1 MKKYIFLLSVVLSF
15 LGCEKEMMDY
25 EGKDGIY
32 FSVQEV
38 PPSQYG
44 NPEIWAHVDTTLIPF
59 SLLLEND
66 STVRLKVR
74 VMGKVVNYDRYFTL
88 SVVDTS
94 TTATEGEDYAPLEKQ
109 YVIPS
114 GERDGFVEFTGF
126 RQEKMLDSTYYVT
139 LQLVENE
146 YFSLP
151 MDIWRP
157 LEYEDTRRRTKMQSV
172 TWWDSRMRFSSR
184 RHGR

>member
-38 PPSQYG
+38 PPSLYG

-74 VMGKVVNYDRYFTL
+74 VMGKVKISGSGTHKEL
-88 SVVDTS
+88 LESH
-94 TTATEGEDYAPLEKQ
+94 PLYEEMIKQ
-109 YVIPS
+109 Q
-114 GERDGFVEFTGF
+114 FVEKEG
-126 RQEKMLDSTYYVT
+126 
-139 LQLVENE
+139 
-146 YFSLP
+146 
-151 MDIWRP
+151 
-157 LEYEDTRRRTKMQSV
+157 
-172 TWWDSRMRFSSR
+172 
-184 RHGR
+184 GA

>member
-114 GERDGFVEFTGF
+114 G
-126 RQEKMLDSTYYVT
+126 
-139 LQLVENE
+139 
-146 YFSLP
+146 
-151 MDIWRP
+151 
-157 LEYEDTRRRTKMQSV
+157 
-172 TWWDSRMRFSSR
+172 
-184 RHGR
+184 

>member
-109 YVIPS
+109 YVPLRRAGWLRGVHGIPA
-114 GERDGFVEFTGF
+114 GKDVGFYLLRDLTAGRERIFLVTDGHLAPFGV
-126 RQEKMLDSTYYVT
+126 
-139 LQLVENE
+139 
-146 YFSLP
+146 
-151 MDIWRP
+151 
-157 LEYEDTRRRTKMQSV
+157 
-172 TWWDSRMRFSSR
+172 
-184 RHGR
+184 

>member
-1 MKKYIFLLSVVLSF
+1 MRERDDGLRGERRDLFFSSGSTAQSVWKS
-15 LGCEKEMMDY
+15 GDMGACRYD
-25 EGKDGIY
+25 
-32 FSVQEV
+32 
-38 PPSQYG
+38 
-44 NPEIWAHVDTTLIPF
+44 LIPF

-139 LQLVENE
+139 YSWSRTNISRYRWTFGALW
-146 YFSLP
+146 S
-151 MDIWRP
+151 MRI
-157 LEYEDTRRRTKMQSV
+157 TRRRTKMQSV
-172 TWWDSRMRFSSR
+172 TWWT
-184 RHGR
+184 HG